1 MKLPI
6 PLLLYTVSTGLV
18 GVAGWQVYE
27 MLPLLKKE
35 TRDEATGRGI
45 REGTDKLGLGKGS
58 GPETTNWIY
67 TDSTRAWWAEFKD
80 ANFLGKLP
88 PPPDVPKPVGP
99 EETKKPIDVR
109 PLEQIFEL
117 VSLVYDSMDQGKG
130 EISHVI
136 VRYKPEANVQP
147 PEWYVRE
154 TTAVTTPSAMPRDG
168 VPAPRPGGNPNGPQG
183 KPNPARA
190 MTQMPT
196 SMIGRDVLQRV
207 WVQGDGN
214 PRRDPKLW
222 PPFDDIKLV
231 RVADDAQSAFFIRTP
246 PPQKVGE
253 PAVEVKEE
261 QLFKSAANLDQDV
274 KRELSRINGRD
285 GAPATGQQTAPVAPS
300 ANTWLDNEETTRVG
314 KVTNIGRKD
323 EKLFRE
329 GADDLM
335 SNINVDPYVGSRS
348 GTKGLRVLNVDPQI
362 AARFGVAAG
371 EVLLSVNNRAVT
383 TKAQAVQFGKGE
395 YQKGVRTFVTK
406 WLANGQEV
414 ERIYQASPDR

>member
-6 PLLLYTVSTGLV
+6 PLLLYTVSTGLI

-35 TRDEATGRGI
+35 KRDAATGQGI
-45 REGTDKLGLGKGS
+45 AEGTDKLALGKGS
-58 GPETTNWIY
+58 GPETTNWVY

-88 PPPDVPKPVGP
+88 PPPDVPKPPGP

-117 VSLVYDSMDQGKG
+117 VSLVYDSQDQGKG

-154 TTAVTTPSAMPRDG
+154 TTAAASTTPSARPGDG
-168 VPAPRPGGNPNGPQG
+168 VPMTRQGGNPAGPQG

-190 MTQMPT
+190 TTQMPT
-196 SMIGRDVLQRV
+196 SMIGRDVLQKV

-231 RVADDAQSAFFIRTP
+231 RVADDAQSAFFVRTP
-246 PPQKVGE
+246 PPPKPGE

-261 QLFKSAANLDQDV
+261 QLYKSAANLDQNV

-285 GAPATGQQTAPVAPS
+285 GAPATGQQTAPVEPS
-300 ANTWLDNEETTRVG
+300 ANTWLDTEETTKVG

-329 GADDLM
+329 GADDLL
-335 SNINVDPYVGSRS
+335 SNVNVDPYVGRS
-348 GTKGLRVLNVDPQI
+348 GTRGLRVLNVDPQL
-362 AARFGVAAG
+362 ASRFGVAPG
-371 EVLLSVNNRAVT
+371 EVLLSVNNRPVS
-383 TKAQAVQFGKGE
+383 TKAQAMQFGKGE

-414 ERIYQASPDR
+414 ERIYQAPDR